1 MVVANCGFNDAE
13 AARGFYRTRMHATLK
28 RSDPLLPGAQW
39 RERLYRHIP
48 DRCGHLVLD
57 DGCYP
62 N

>member
-1 MVVANCGFNDAE
+1 
-13 AARGFYRTRMHATLK
+13 MHATLK
-28 RSDPLLPGAQW
+28 RSDPLLPGTQ
-39 RERLYRHIP
+39 RLERLCRHIA